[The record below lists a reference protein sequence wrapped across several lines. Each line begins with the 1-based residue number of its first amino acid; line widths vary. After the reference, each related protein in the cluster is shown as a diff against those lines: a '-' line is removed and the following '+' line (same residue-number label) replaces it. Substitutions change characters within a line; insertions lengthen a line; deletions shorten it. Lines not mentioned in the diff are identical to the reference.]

1 MHVLQNVP
9 CQNGIH
15 VFSNK
20 PYSKSSTKLHTESDR
35 SALSTFV
42 ATEIKCSNN
51 NESEGNGGREGEG
64 KERGGFTGPMSN
76 SLLHAWD
83 NGIIYGKDQGP
94 SETFQSMS

>member
-20 PYSKSSTKLHTESDR
+20 LYSKSNTKLHTESDR

-64 KERGGFTGPMSN
+64 KERAGIYRTN
-76 SLLHAWD
+76 VKLLAARLGQRC
-83 NGIIYGKDQGP
+83 NLR
-94 SETFQSMS
+94 